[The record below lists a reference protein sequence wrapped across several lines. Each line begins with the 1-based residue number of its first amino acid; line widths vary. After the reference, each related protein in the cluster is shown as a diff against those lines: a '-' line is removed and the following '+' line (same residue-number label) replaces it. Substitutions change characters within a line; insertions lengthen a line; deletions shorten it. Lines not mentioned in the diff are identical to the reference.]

1 MKSYNRLIALT
12 VFYESFNDS
21 YDSATWLPHNHN
33 RVDKQNAVKGRF
45 GVNTAMHYA
54 LFAKN
59 AAVLTTRTPWKEA
72 AEKVECFFSPENL
85 IIEMIPD
92 FVLFGI
98 IFSILAR
105 LFLSKYAF

>member
-72 AEKVECFFSPENL
+72 AEKVPLNYRITCILCLAN
-85 IIEMIPD
+85 II
-92 FVLFGI
+92 
-98 IFSILAR
+98 ATC
-105 LFLSKYAF
+105 

>member
-59 AAVLTTRTPWKEA
+59 AAVLTTRTPWKA
-72 AEKVECFFSPENL
+72 DSVSTRPYPNTNRAREKGPMMGRVMGAGDGGGEQ
-85 IIEMIPD
+85 
-92 FVLFGI
+92 
-98 IFSILAR
+98 
-105 LFLSKYAF
+105 